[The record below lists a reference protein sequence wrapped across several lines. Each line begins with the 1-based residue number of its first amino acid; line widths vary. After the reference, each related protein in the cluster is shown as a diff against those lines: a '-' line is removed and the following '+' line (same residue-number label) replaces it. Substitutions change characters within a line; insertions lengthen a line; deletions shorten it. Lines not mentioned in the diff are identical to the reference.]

1 MSGRPG
7 WPDIVQI
14 GVRDEG
20 VGIDAQILPHVFDLF
35 VQGDQSLDRSQ
46 GGLGIGLTIAKRL
59 VELHGGRIEVTSAGP
74 GRGSEFTI
82 VLPVGVR
89 TNATED
95 APAVAPVTARRVL
108 VVDDNADSA
117 MSLSVLLEMEGHE
130 VRAAGNGLA
139 AMRELE
145 QFDAQVVLL
154 DLGLPGLDGYATADL
169 IRQRCGT
176 AAPYLVALSGYGPPT
191 WTGGFDAYL
200 SKPLEL
206 SQLREILLRLPAS
219 QPRELSR

>member
-1 MSGRPG
+1 M
-7 WPDIVQI
+7 
-14 GVRDEG
+14 
-20 VGIDAQILPHVFDLF
+20 
-35 VQGDQSLDRSQ
+35 
-46 GGLGIGLTIAKRL
+46 
-59 VELHGGRIEVTSAGP
+59 
-74 GRGSEFTI
+74 
-82 VLPVGVR
+82 LPVGVR

-176 AAPYLVALSGYGPPT
+176 AAPYLVALSGYGPPPG
-191 WTGGFDAYL
+191 GGFDAYL

-206 SQLREILLRLPAS
+206 PQLREILLRLPAS